1 MHEQKSACYVTDATN
16 KSPMTSYKKTWIGHL
31 FIETHWALSCLDNS
45 IWRKRKN
52 WNCSHLL
59 NFIEKVSVFSKLLCH
74 CHLTSEKYIWPL
86 YKNVLNWT
94 WRLCIRDCFTGKAQ
108 IQFQY
113 TLEPLPKKGPLQ
125 HMYLVNPLTST
136 AKMRVRGRKKKKKMV
151 SLTKFYWV

>member
-1 MHEQKSACYVTDATN
+1 MTERKCEFVRKGHRLKQFNIDYVNEWQLILVTFLCSALLFDNHDTLC
-16 KSPMTSYKKTWIGHL
+16 TSRNQLVMSQTRQINLLWRHIKKTWIGHL

-94 WRLCIRDCFTGKAQ
+94 
-108 IQFQY
+108 
-113 TLEPLPKKGPLQ
+113 
-125 HMYLVNPLTST
+125 
-136 AKMRVRGRKKKKKMV
+136 
-151 SLTKFYWV
+151 